1 MWRAPLSLGYMNAP
15 MRTLLSRPA
24 SLLAALLLAAPALA
38 AGTDEVKKP
47 VTLVVNNVRY
57 GKDLKALSLFGTEAQ
72 GAYLLGEDWK
82 KGTDAQRKEFGELFK
97 TIFGKVAFPRVRE
110 NFKYFGSF
118 TTEEPKVDGKD
129 ALLSSVLLLDHPV
142 KKQEMKLKFSLVNDS
157 GWKVVDVA
165 VAGDS
170 MLKGIREDQI
180 VPIMKEGGWDNLLK
194 LMRAKAK
201 ELEGVSLK

>member
-1 MWRAPLSLGYMNAP
+1 VSLGYMNRP
-15 MRTLLSRPA
+15 MNLSRPA
-24 SLLAALLLAAPALA
+24 ALLAALLLASPALA
-38 AGTDEVKKP
+38 AGAADAKKP

-57 GKDLKALSLFGTEAQ
+57 GKDLKALELFGTDAQ

-97 TIFGKVAFPRVRE
+97 VIFGKVAFPRVRE

-118 TTEEPKVDGKD
+118 TTEEPKLEGKEGSV
-129 ALLSSVLLLDHPV
+129 ASVLLLDHPV
-142 KKQEMKLKFSLVNDS
+142 KKQEMKLKFTLVNDA

-165 VAGDS
+165 VSGDS
-170 MLKGIREDQI
+170 MLKGIRDDQI

-194 LMRAKAK
+194 LMRAKVK
-201 ELEGVSLK
+201 ELDGVTLK

>member
-1 MWRAPLSLGYMNAP
+1 MNIP
-15 MRTLLSRPA
+15 MRTLLARSA
-24 SLLAALLLAAPALA
+24 ALAAALLLATPALA
-38 AGTDEVKKP
+38 AGAEDVKKP
-47 VTLVVNNVRY
+47 VTLVVNNVRF
-57 GKDLKALSLFGTEAQ
+57 GKDLKALSLFGTDAQ

-82 KGTDAQRKEFGELFK
+82 QGTDAQRKEFGELFK

-110 NFKYFGSF
+110 NFKHFGSF
-118 TTEEPKVDGKD
+118 TTGEPKVDGKD
-129 ALLSSVLLLDHPV
+129 AHLSYVLLLDHPV
-142 KKQEMKLKFSLVNDS
+142 KKQEMKLKFTLVNDG

-194 LMRAKAK
+194 LMRAK
-201 ELEGVSLK
+201 